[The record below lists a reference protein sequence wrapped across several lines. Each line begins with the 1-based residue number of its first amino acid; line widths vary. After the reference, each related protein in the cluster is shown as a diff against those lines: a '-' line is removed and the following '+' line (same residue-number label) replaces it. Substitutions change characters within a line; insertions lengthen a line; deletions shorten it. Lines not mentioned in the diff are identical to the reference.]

1 MDPVVKGSFWTDSR
15 IEELDANHKLAAL
28 WLITNPARTLLGFS
42 QTSTKRFL
50 LDTSLSIHALEGVC
64 KALPSSFEGLPGG
77 WYFARNFLRHQFG
90 GKGGQLALNNK
101 VIIAAI
107 RQAKTL
113 PSPLQAAFLAAY
125 PELLESILQ
134 APAERSPFEGGPHG
148 VTTTST
154 TGETPTSGETL
165 PEGGPGE
172 TVAGTIAPE
181 TIVAAYPRREATAE
195 CLRTVAGH
203 IRAGHDP
210 AAMLQGTR
218 EIAAAISHLPSGHLN
233 AYVLSAP
240 KFFRDLRWQDDPSTW
255 LRQAAKAAEKTGP
268 GGKPKID
275 ADEIRRRLGGRAPEE
290 DDTGADAA

>member
-125 PELLESILQ
+125 PELLESILD
-134 APAERSPFEGGPHG
+134 APSETSPFEGGPHG
-148 VTTTST
+148 VTTTT
-154 TGETPTSGETL
+154 TSGETSGEDL
-165 PEGGPGE
+165 PEGGAGE
-172 TVAGTIAPE
+172 TAAAAISPE

-203 IRAGHDP
+203 IRAGHSP
-210 AAMLQGTR
+210 AAILAGTR

-255 LRQAAKAAEKTGP
+255 LRQAAKASDKSRT
-268 GGKPKID
+268 GGKP
-275 ADEIRRRLGGRAPEE
+275 ALTDEERRALLGGRADE
-290 DDTGADAA
+290 DAA

>member
-42 QTSTKRFL
+42 QTSTKRFM

-113 PSPLQAAFLAAY
+113 PSPLQTAFLAAY
-125 PELLESILQ
+125 PELLESIIE
-134 APAERSPFEGGPHG
+134 APSETSPFEGGPHG
-148 VTTTST
+148 VTTTT
-154 TGETPTSGETL
+154 TSGETSGEGL
-165 PEGGPGE
+165 SQGGPGE
-172 TVAGTIAPE
+172 TAAGSIAPE
-181 TIVAAYPRREATAE
+181 TIVAAYPRRESTAE
-195 CLRTVAGH
+195 CLRTVSGH

-210 AAMLQGTR
+210 AAMLHGTR
-218 EIAAAISHLPSGHLN
+218 EIAAAISQLPSGHLN

-240 KFFRDLRWQDDPSTW
+240 RFFRELRWQDDPSTW
-255 LRQAAKAAEKTGP
+255 LRQAAKAAEKTGH
-268 GGKPKID
+268 GGKP
-275 ADEIRRRLGGRAPEE
+275 ALTDEERRERLGGRAFEE
-290 DDTGADAA
+290 DFV

>member
-15 IEELDANHKLAAL
+15 IEELDAHHKLAAL

-125 PELLESILQ
+125 PELLESIIE
-134 APAERSPFEGGPHG
+134 APSETSPFEGGPHG
-148 VTTTST
+148 VTTTT
-154 TGETPTSGETL
+154 TSGETSG
-165 PEGGPGE
+165 EGLSQGRPGE
-172 TVAGTIAPE
+172 TAAGSIAPE

-195 CLRTVAGH
+195 CLRTVSGH

-210 AAMLQGTR
+210 AAMLHGTR
-218 EIAAAISHLPSGHLN
+218 EIAAAISQLPSGHLN

-240 KFFRDLRWQDDPSTW
+240 RFFRDLRWQDDPSTW
-255 LRQAAKAAEKTGP
+255 LRQAAKAAEKTGH
-268 GGKPKID
+268 GGKP
-275 ADEIRRRLGGRAPEE
+275 ALTDEERRERLGGRAFEE
-290 DDTGADAA
+290 DFV

>member
-42 QTSTKRFL
+42 QTSTKRFM

-125 PELLESILQ
+125 PELLESIVET
-134 APAERSPFEGGPHG
+134 PSETSPSEGGPHG
-148 VTTTST
+148 VTTTT
-154 TGETPTSGETL
+154 TSGETSGEDL
-165 PEGGPGE
+165 PEGGEGE
-172 TVAGTIAPE
+172 TTPGAIAPE

-195 CLRTVAGH
+195 CLRIVAGH

-210 AAMLQGTR
+210 ATMLQGTR

-233 AYVLSAP
+233 AYVVGAP

-255 LRQAAKAAEKTGP
+255 LRQAAKASEKAGP
-268 GGKPKID
+268 GGKPTLT
-275 ADEIRRRLGGRAPEE
+275 DEERLRRLGGRA
-290 DDTGADAA
+290 DDDAA

>member
-113 PSPLQAAFLAAY
+113 PSPLQAVFLEAY
-125 PELLESILQ
+125 PELLESIIGT
-134 APAERSPFEGGPHG
+134 PSETSPFEGGPHG
-148 VTTTST
+148 VTTTT
-154 TGETPTSGETL
+154 TSGETSGEDL
-165 PEGGPGE
+165 PEGGAGE
-172 TVAGTIAPE
+172 TIAGTIAPE

-195 CLRTVAGH
+195 CLRTVAAH
-203 IRAGHDP
+203 IRAGHSP
-210 AAMLQGTR
+210 AAMLHGTR

-255 LRQAAKAAEKTGP
+255 LRQASKAAEKAGP
-268 GGKPKID
+268 GGKPALTD
-275 ADEIRRRLGGRAPEE
+275 DERRKLLGGRADE
-290 DDTGADAA
+290 DAA

>member
-28 WLITNPARTLLGFS
+28 WLITNPNRTLLGFS

-125 PELLESILQ
+125 PELLESILE
-134 APAERSPFEGGPHG
+134 APSKTSPFEGGPHG
-148 VTTTST
+148 VTTTT
-154 TGETPTSGETL
+154 TSGETPTSGEDL

-172 TVAGTIAPE
+172 TVAPAGGIAPE
-181 TIVAAYPRREATAE
+181 TIVSAYPRREATAE
-195 CLRTVAGH
+195 CLRTVAAH

-210 AAMLQGTR
+210 QAMLHGTR

-255 LRQAAKAAEKTGP
+255 LRQAAKAADKSGP
-268 GGKPKID
+268 GGKPKLT
-275 ADEIRRRLGGRAPEE
+275 DEERRERLGGRADD
-290 DDTGADAA
+290 DDTAGA